1 MSDDDRT
8 YILCPHYMQA
18 HLAEQEQKRL
28 FNAQATKYAQHQ
40 AALAAAATSQAGM
53 PSVDSAIPQA
63 PTDSTLPLASRTE
76 DSSMSHTAGG
86 KDETSGRKRRRTV
99 VDYVALNRQLEAE
112 TAEPAGQ
119 SGSQQTGGNASAP
132 LSFVTNVAADA
143 VGVHAT
149 SAVPNQKSDSLM
161 DGTAFNVGQQV
172 PIIQQPREGDK
183 LS

>member
-76 DSSMSHTAGG
+76 DSSYTASPGG
-86 KDETSGRKRRRTV
+86 KVETSGRKRRRTV

-119 SGSQQTGGNASAP
+119 SGSQQRGGTASAP

-149 SAVPNQKSDSLM
+149 SAVLNQKSDSLM
-161 DGTAFNVGQQV
+161 DGTALNVGQQV
-172 PIIQQPREGDK
+172 PIIQQPHEGDK